1 MTSHRFY
8 PYLVIGIAVLSH
20 GGFALSGQGF
30 TPFYPF
36 IQDDFNL
43 SRTQVGI
50 ITGTIFGAA
59 TITSTG
65 FGWLIDHFGAR
76 LMSGITM
83 VASGIAVASMV
94 FANSFSTV
102 LIVAA
107 IMGSLRPV
115 GHPAGTKAIL
125 DWVSLRQRA
134 TAMSIKQAGNPLL
147 AAIAAALIPPIAIAY
162 GWQFAAVALG
172 IFISIGGIFILAVYR
187 DKETSIER
195 KRSTKPFWQ
204 GIKSVITSRDL
215 SFAMAFGFPLVG
227 VQVATLT
234 YFILYVHDDLGVSII
249 VGGSLLAILQ
259 VSSIVMRITWGVIS
273 DTLGKGRRKPVLLV
287 AGLLTITIL
296 LTVAFLPQNTP
307 YWGLVLVAI
316 GLGATATSWVSLH
329 SVLLSEIAKPS
340 EVGTAIGY
348 ASTLSRSAIVIT
360 PPLFGWISDVSNY
373 QTAWLAMAIGIVV
386 ALFFLGFVK
395 EKPHS
400 NY

>member
-94 FANSFSTV
+94 FSNSFSTV

-273 DTLGKGRRKPVLLV
+273 DTLGKGRRKPILLV
-287 AGLLTITIL
+287 AGLLTIIVL

-329 SVLLSEIAKPS
+329 LSLIH
-340 EVGTAIGY
+340 I
-348 ASTLSRSAIVIT
+348 
-360 PPLFGWISDVSNY
+360 
-373 QTAWLAMAIGIVV
+373 
-386 ALFFLGFVK
+386 
-395 EKPHS
+395 
-400 NY
+400 

>member
-273 DTLGKGRRKPVLLV
+273 DTLGKGRRKPILLV
-287 AGLLTITIL
+287 AGLLTIIVL

-360 PPLFGWISDVSNY
+360 PPFFGWISDVSNY

>member
-204 GIKSVITSRDL
+204 GIKSVITSRYL
-215 SFAMAFGFPLVG
+215 SFAMAFGFL
-227 VQVATLT
+227 
-234 YFILYVHDDLGVSII
+234 
-249 VGGSLLAILQ
+249 
-259 VSSIVMRITWGVIS
+259 
-273 DTLGKGRRKPVLLV
+273 
-287 AGLLTITIL
+287 
-296 LTVAFLPQNTP
+296 
-307 YWGLVLVAI
+307 
-316 GLGATATSWVSLH
+316 
-329 SVLLSEIAKPS
+329 
-340 EVGTAIGY
+340 
-348 ASTLSRSAIVIT
+348 
-360 PPLFGWISDVSNY
+360 
-373 QTAWLAMAIGIVV
+373 
-386 ALFFLGFVK
+386 
-395 EKPHS
+395 
-400 NY
+400 

>member
-234 YFILYVHDDLGVSII
+234 YFILYVHDELGVSII

-273 DTLGKGRRKPVLLV
+273 DTLGKGRRKPILLV
-287 AGLLTITIL
+287 AGLLTIIVL

-360 PPLFGWISDVSNY
+360 PPFFGWISDVSNY

>member
-1 MTSHRFY
+1 
-8 PYLVIGIAVLSH
+8 
-20 GGFALSGQGF
+20 
-30 TPFYPF
+30 
-36 IQDDFNL
+36 
-43 SRTQVGI
+43 
-50 ITGTIFGAA
+50 
-59 TITSTG
+59 
-65 FGWLIDHFGAR
+65 
-76 LMSGITM
+76 
-83 VASGIAVASMV
+83 
-94 FANSFSTV
+94 
-102 LIVAA
+102 
-107 IMGSLRPV
+107 
-115 GHPAGTKAIL
+115 
-125 DWVSLRQRA
+125 
-134 TAMSIKQAGNPLL
+134 
-147 AAIAAALIPPIAIAY
+147 
-162 GWQFAAVALG
+162 
-172 IFISIGGIFILAVYR
+172 
-187 DKETSIER
+187 
-195 KRSTKPFWQ
+195 
-204 GIKSVITSRDL
+204 
-215 SFAMAFGFPLVG
+215 MAFGFPLVG

-273 DTLGKGRRKPVLLV
+273 DTLGKGRRKPILLV
-287 AGLLTITIL
+287 AGLLTIIVL

-360 PPLFGWISDVSNY
+360 PPFFGWISDVSNY